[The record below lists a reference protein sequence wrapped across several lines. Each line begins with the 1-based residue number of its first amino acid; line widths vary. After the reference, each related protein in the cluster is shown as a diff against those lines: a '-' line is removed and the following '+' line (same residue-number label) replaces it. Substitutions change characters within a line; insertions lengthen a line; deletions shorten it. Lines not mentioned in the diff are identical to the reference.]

1 MKKILFVLGLFIS
14 LNASA
19 QLVYPTSV
27 FWQFLEGYQAGD
39 STTQKY
45 LEYKNGF
52 LLLETNQR
60 DAKVLQVRN
69 ELNDIGISTLFID
82 ANGNGGLSIDSAAGQ
97 TVIKLR
103 GALND
108 HSYINNTHVSI
119 GRGGQ
124 SQDYGGNVDGA
135 KFTVS
140 DEREPGYGLWDADN
154 YQMMLQSSKD
164 SIGGYVGLAFTS
176 ENAIQD
182 RNVGAFINYLKTG
195 NNGAGE
201 LHFGTKTA
209 TVSLANGI
217 HAMKIYDGSVT
228 IDSSIVLPNL
238 YTNTSDTVL
247 VISNDTVYSK
257 VSISDNIYTADG
269 TLTGDRTV
277 NLNGNELKFIDDD
290 GIKLE
295 DNSLGIYT
303 TLEPAG
309 GNDDF
314 PRAAFGIGSDEDDG
328 IANAFLW
335 IFPKAS
341 TGDYKSG
348 VEVLTKEVVDAN
360 TKRIGIFSDLTE
372 ATIISSSN
380 NGSGSGQPI
389 RFSTTNGEDNVLYLA
404 TDNNVGIGTSSPS
417 ASLHIIG
424 DEQCNLI
431 VESTVTGSGIDFV
444 DNTTSDYNQ
453 VGIGALGDNLCFR
466 SGGVAA
472 GNMRLTDAGDLGIGT
487 TSPSAR
493 LHADNTDTS
502 GVGAI
507 FENSNVS
514 NTGDLAQFHNSTGEV
529 ASITNEGYIKAQATT
544 STSDTV
550 AVWDGDTLKKKE
562 LIVESGTYTPT
573 ITDSLNVDST
583 TVNVARYNRTGNFVT
598 VYIDLDIDATNA
610 DLTIIGIGLPVASD
624 FDASTDAVGYG
635 SHRIDSTSGE
645 RGGMV
650 TTDVGGDKVYFT
662 LPTVTSTVSVQSYV
676 NFTYEIK

>member
-257 VSISDNIYTADG
+257 VSSLDNIYTADG

-277 NLNGNELKFIDDD
+277 NLDTYDLNF
-290 GIKLE
+290 
-295 DNSLGIYT
+295 T
-303 TLEPAG
+303 
-309 GNDDF
+309 
-314 PRAAFGIGSDEDDG
+314 
-328 IANAFLW
+328 
-335 IFPKAS
+335 
-341 TGDYKSG
+341 SG
-348 VEVLTKEVVDAN
+348 
-360 TKRIGIFSDLTE
+360 
-372 ATIISSSN
+372 
-380 NGSGSGQPI
+380 
-389 RFSTTNGEDNVLYLA
+389 
-404 TDNNVGIGTSSPS
+404 NVGIGTTSPS

-444 DNTTSDYNQ
+444 DNTTSAYNQ